1 MRYKINP
8 FPAVRV
14 NWKNWRFTDRAKEY
28 HSKMEHL
35 RLLVWWDKEKI
46 IKALIS
52 WKYYIKFNIEMPKS
66 WSKKKKEE
74 MEGQPHRQTPDID
87 NLIKSVFDTIFY
99 IPKWLIAK
107 FNDKEVYKIN
117 ADKYWNNEGNIEFY
131 EL

>member
-28 HSKMEHL
+28 HSKMDHL
-35 RLLVWWDKEKI
+35 RLLVWWDRDKI

-52 WKYYIKFNIEMPKS
+52 WKYYLKFNIQMPDS
-66 WSKKKKEE
+66 WSKKKKLQLLS
-74 MEGQPHRQTPDID
+74 QPHQQTPDID
-87 NLIKSVFDTIFY
+87 NIFKWFTDSIFY
-99 IPKWLIAK
+99 NQKK
-107 FNDKEVYKIN
+107 YNDSAIYKLN
-117 ADKYWNNEGNIEFY
+117 ADKYWSNEWNIEFY